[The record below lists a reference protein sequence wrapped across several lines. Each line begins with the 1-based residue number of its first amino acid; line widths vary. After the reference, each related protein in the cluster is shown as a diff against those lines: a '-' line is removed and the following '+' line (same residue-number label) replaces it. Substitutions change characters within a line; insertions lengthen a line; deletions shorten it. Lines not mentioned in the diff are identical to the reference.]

1 MTTSKIA
8 LDVLSDFKLEV
19 APKQTKSRVERVLTE
34 RYKLNDLEEIKKK
47 LRLTY
52 SHHVQQVGRCSLY
65 VFSCIL
71 QMSQNTF
78 SSAVST
84 Q

>member
-34 RYKLNDLEEIKKK
+34 RYKLNDLEEIKKTE
-47 LRLTY
+47 TY
-52 SHHVQQVGRCSLY
+52 LLASRTTGRSLQ
-65 VFSCIL
+65 FLCL
-71 QMSQNTF
+71 
-78 SSAVST
+78 
-84 Q
+84 